1 MAKMLLGPW
10 HFLVLHLIFTFFV
23 WLIFRFGLQFS
34 SDFSTSSLI
43 ERQCRSTF
51 GSRLSAATPRS
62 QRFAVAVFFATVRF
76 AARSLADWAYVAVVV
91 VAVVVAPVFLL
102 SLRYRDDSPNAP
114 TLSLSPARDIAL
126 LHFTHCS
133 LFSSALLGRFSAESF
148 FFADLSAISSVTG
161 YLSPAL
167 FARPCHSALLFGGR
181 SDKQSSM
188 FVFHLFVVCFGA
200 VFLLHQSSTWKYEE
214 QKI

>member
-23 WLIFRFGLQFS
+23 WLIFRLGLQFS

-62 QRFAVAVFFATVRF
+62 QRFAVAVAVFFATVRF
-76 AARSLADWAYVAVVV
+76 AARSLADWAYVAVVA
-91 VAVVVAPVFLL
+91 VAVVVARVFLL

-114 TLSLSPARDIAL
+114 TLSLSLPRVILLSCISPTAR
-126 LHFTHCS
+126 S
-133 LFSSALLGRFSAESF
+133 L
-148 FFADLSAISSVTG
+148 
-161 YLSPAL
+161 
-167 FARPCHSALLFGGR
+167 ARPCLDASLPNLFFCWFI
-181 SDKQSSM
+181 S
-188 FVFHLFVVCFGA
+188 H
-200 VFLLHQSSTWKYEE
+200 
-214 QKI
+214 